1 MQNGLDWQA
10 EFYDLFHWLFFSL
23 IANANRYTAEFMNP
37 MATSY
42 PDTPLHL
49 LSEFLSEQSG
59 ILGCIY
65 WILLVGL
72 VV

>member
-42 PDTPLHL
+42 PGDSWMYL
-49 LSEFLSEQSG
+49 LDFTCW
-59 ILGCIY
+59 LGCITN
-65 WILLVGL
+65 
-72 VV
+72 